1 LLAVH
6 SRNNETGDP
15 VEDPLHESKQA
26 LGTVKREYTA
36 VGSLNTQAA
45 FVAFGAV
52 EGSLLAAF
60 RVACD
65 AELEYQ
71 KLGTHKPG
79 KWIAA
84 LGVGSY
90 YSQESQAYATR
101 IDSFA
106 LDRARYESTPA
117 FQSYVRATGRSAE
130 LVQGTERFIAET
142 EKLLGSESF
151 LRALRQ
157 NSKP

>member
-1 LLAVH
+1 VK
-6 SRNNETGDP
+6 
-15 VEDPLHESKQA
+15 DPLHEPKQA

-60 RVACD
+60 RVACA
-65 AELEYQ
+65 AELPYQ
-71 KLGTHKPG
+71 KFGTHKPG
-79 KWIAA
+79 KWITS
-84 LGVGSY
+84 LGVSSY
-90 YSQESQAYATR
+90 YSGESQAYATR

-117 FQSYVRATGRSAE
+117 FQSYISAPGRSAE
-130 LVQGTERFIAET
+130 LVQGAERFIAET
-142 EKLLGSESF
+142 ESLLSNQSF
-151 LRALRQ
+151 LGAIRQ

>member
-1 LLAVH
+1 VK
-6 SRNNETGDP
+6 
-15 VEDPLHESKQA
+15 DPLHEPKQA

-45 FVAFGAV
+45 FIAFGAV
-52 EGSLLAAF
+52 EGSVLAAF

-65 AELEYQ
+65 AELQYQ

-90 YSQESQAYATR
+90 YSEESQGYATR
-101 IDSFA
+101 IDSYA

-117 FQSYVRATGRSAE
+117 FQSYISAAGRSAE

-142 EKLLGSESF
+142 EELLSDQSF
-151 LRALRQ
+151 LRAIRQ
-157 NSKP
+157 SSKP